1 MPVPGRHTNISRSRS
16 WDAAGWYE
24 GSWEGDISSGYHRAA
39 GINNSLTYNGEE
51 AFCKLPS
58 SRSRDILV
66 PGSLEIKADLSS
78 YPDAYI
84 RGQQGHLVRQDRR
97 PVRDNSVPDFSFP
110 PERQMAMSGR
120 GSLQT
125 HDYYNE
131 PSLSGRSLE
140 DPRFYRDPILNRAG
154 HAYGPPTSRTGWDQA
169 PARPFH
175 LQEVGRM
182 YRDPTGRVVTEG
194 QRSRSRDSSPARY
207 AVDQPN
213 PRYGSEASTFP
224 NRLLYNDMMERAID
238 PTGGRQTAPTC
249 LVVDPSSSAAMD
261 GTLGTSSISANRG
274 YGSVRD
280 NVTAKMAYDAYDGAL
295 TPSHPQ
301 GPVSLSG
308 AELKRAADME
318 FLSTLRNEGLSEA
331 TISTLI
337 QQGFDT
343 PSSLA
348 VMEEHDIKSVVAN
361 LGQARLLS
369 GLIKSYRADLQM
381 QRQDP
386 QKNNS
391 LRSRARS
398 NSFSHRGDL
407 MRNDFSAQPL
417 NPMMDGVSNQQHS
430 LSLQPVSPRMAELSR
445 RPSSAP
451 SQHLLEA
458 ANYPSCGMN
467 AQNPQFMQTSGYSIQ
482 PRPASAYPAQSGIPM
497 TVVHTNIP
505 SGPKTAYP
513 TSYTVPMELM
523 KRERLPPTS
532 PVHSP
537 HCSPQLLRKQGS
549 HMETTMSLPPPTLS
563 SQHSLHSPYQK
574 VTRRTG
580 PPVIVSTMASPEPS
594 NYTKLFSCFNRRG
607 DEFLGLMLVDGY
619 NDLVLPTRR
628 LAIQLGGVGWCEMRQ
643 EKRWNVHFIPSMQ
656 FFDCTR

>member
-1 MPVPGRHTNISRSRS
+1 MPVPSKHTNISRSRS

-51 AFCKLPS
+51 AFYKLPS
-58 SRSRDILV
+58 SRSRDIIV
-66 PGSLEIKADLSS
+66 PGSSEIKADVCS
-78 YPDAYI
+78 YSDAHI

-97 PVRDNSVPDFSFP
+97 PVRNNSVPDFSYP
-110 PERQMAMSGR
+110 DERQVAMSGR
-120 GSLQT
+120 GSVHT

-131 PSLSGRSLE
+131 PSLQGRSLE
-140 DPRFYRDPILNRAG
+140 DPRYYRDPMLNRAG
-154 HAYGPPTSRTGWDQA
+154 HTYGPPTSRTAWDQTS
-169 PARPFH
+169 ARPYH
-175 LQEVGRM
+175 PQEVGRL
-182 YRDPTGRVVTEG
+182 YRDPAGRVITEG

-207 AVDQPN
+207 TIEPHN

-224 NRLLYNDMMERAID
+224 NRQLYNEMMERSID
-238 PTGGRQTAPTC
+238 PSTGRQTAPTC
-249 LVVDPSSSAAMD
+249 LVVEPSESAAMD

-274 YGSVRD
+274 YHGSGRE
-280 NVTAKMAYDAYDGAL
+280 NVGAKMAYDTYDNSIAHAQIPG
-295 TPSHPQ
+295 
-301 GPVSLSG
+301 SLSG
-308 AELKRAADME
+308 SELKRTVDME
-318 FLSTLRNEGLSEA
+318 FLAVLRNEGLSDS
-331 TISTLI
+331 TISALI

-348 VMEEHDIKSVVAN
+348 VMEEHDIKSVAAN

-369 GLIKSYRADLQM
+369 GFIKSYRTDLQM
-381 QRQDP
+381 LRQDQ

-391 LRSRARS
+391 LRSRTRS

-407 MRNDFSAQPL
+407 MRSDFNAQTL
-417 NPMMDGVSNQQHS
+417 NSTMMDGNPNPPHS
-430 LSLQPVSPRMAELSR
+430 LSLQPVSPRMAELNR

-451 SQHLLEA
+451 SQHLLETA
-458 ANYPSCGMN
+458 SYPACGMGV
-467 AQNPQFMQTSGYSIQ
+467 QNPQFMQTAAYSIPVQ

-497 TVVHTNIP
+497 TVVHTNVNT
-505 SGPKTAYP
+505 GPKTAYP

-549 HMETTMSLPPPTLS
+549 HLDTSMSFPPPNIT
-563 SQHSLHSPYQK
+563 SQPSLHSPYQK

-580 PPVIVSTMASPEPS
+580 PPIIVSTMASPEPS
-594 NYTKLFSCFNRRG
+594 NSNFFSSKIALLVTQNVPCPNDSNVNARCSH
-607 DEFLGLMLVDGY
+607 LNML
-619 NDLVLPTRR
+619 
-628 LAIQLGGVGWCEMRQ
+628 
-643 EKRWNVHFIPSMQ
+643 
-656 FFDCTR
+656 